1 MHLPWCPARYGTAP
15 VTVSVPRYV
24 SELVHSYRVSL
35 RNEIRKDRLRISSK
49 PGPEYEQESQRGRM
63 KELCAA
69 GYLFDA
75 LAGFLD
81 TANTENDFR
90 MSTWPSWAL
99 VSRYRGT
106 GLPGCGVLKREPL
119 KSEALYVTHL
129 GRFLSF
135 QLAIHLAH

>member
-1 MHLPWCPARYGTAP
+1 MVPGT
-15 VTVSVPRYV
+15 VWHSSYHVSVPRYV
-24 SELVHSYRVSL
+24 SELVRSYRVSL
-35 RNEIRKDRLRISSK
+35 RNEIWKDRLRISSK

-90 MSTWPSWAL
+90 MSTWPSCAW
-99 VSRYRGT
+99 S
-106 GLPGCGVLKREPL
+106 PDI
-119 KSEALYVTHL
+119 EALGFL
-129 GRFLSF
+129 GVEY
-135 QLAIHLAH
+135 